1 MSIVLLIRCFVREVN
16 GSTFEIGSMSPTT
29 ATQPWMCPTWC
40 PELRA
45 CIDSLLWCD
54 GVYDCPSGLDES
66 DLQCLS
72 KWNFPKMYWYILAAG
87 TTFLVLFIMVSS
99 VLVCRGKRYE
109 NGDISTA
116 NSSFRPPPGLND
128 AVYPHLV
135 GTVGSPSFYDKK
147 LAVSWQS
154 ATMDC
159 VELDLETTVWIHH
172 PRRVQWYQ

>member
-147 LAVSWQS
+147 LAVS
-154 ATMDC
+154 
-159 VELDLETTVWIHH
+159 
-172 PRRVQWYQ
+172 